1 MANGWGQQCWPCPP
15 HFKSKAYAFIL
26 TMPGTPCVYWP
37 DFFDWGMDV
46 EIEEL
51 ISLRKRAGIVSS
63 SAWADLG
70 REYSG
75 FAGIVMNDKG
85 EEVLAV
91 SIGSNYLGPGE
102 GWSKGFEKIAEYT
115 VWIRDGL

>member
-1 MANGWGQQCWPCPP
+1 M
-15 HFKSKAYAFIL
+15 
-26 TMPGTPCVYWP
+26 
-37 DFFDWGMDV
+37 